1 MGKIQPVYPFLSI
14 LRYTESQPTCLSK
27 MARQTLEILL
37 APRDA
42 QKQAFAAIPR
52 YDWKMEAVSD
62 LSDRHDPTLTYTYNH
77 IQSHTIM
84 ILIMI
89 ILFTVWMT
97 HDKWSW
103 EVWSFLEIRWC
114 PSRCCVSVLCWQG
127 HNDPNWARSLNRIRW
142 PGCSLQN
149 MAVTRSQNTLWS
161 QWAIAG
167 GGSRVNPLVINRNT
181 STGFNWLIQGDCG
194 PDVSSDRFVG
204 APWLLYNAWHVSFL
218 VRPWICS
225 RVRD

>member
-1 MGKIQPVYPFLSI
+1 MPVKDGATN
-14 LRYTESQPTCLSK
+14 LRNPTSSKGCPEAGFRCDTQIWLKDGSCL
-27 MARQTLEILL
+27 R
-37 APRDA
+37 PVW
-42 QKQAFAAIPR
+42 QAWSNFDI
-52 YDWKMEAVSD
+52 S
-62 LSDRHDPTLTYTYNH
+62 LDR
-77 IQSHTIM
+77 QSHTIM

-194 PDVSSDRFVG
+194 PDVSSDRFLG